1 MYFTI
6 KNGHT
11 MFDTFIPNDI
21 GIIEKIISNF
31 PEIKKMNDDRYQL
44 HYNDYYN
51 LDIKKF
57 RKIKILS
64 LTDDVARERLTIL
77 QTLLYDKN
85 LITLSAEKPQFYQE
99 SGSIGS
105 SGMNMEERE
114 KRRISSDQLIEKLK
128 KQFEECTLQ

>member
-11 MFDTFIPNDI
+11 MFDTFIPNDR

-31 PEIKKMNDDRYQL
+31 PEVEKMNDDRFKAQYM
-44 HYNDYYN
+44 DYYG

-64 LTDDVARERLTIL
+64 LTDDVAKERLTIL

-85 LITLSAEKPQFYQE
+85 LITLSDEKPKFIIE
-99 SGSIGS
+99 GGSIGT
-105 SGMNMEERE
+105 SGMSIEDRE
-114 KRRISSDQLIEKLK
+114 KKRISSDKLIEKLK
-128 KQFEECTLQ
+128 KEFEECINL